1 MYSTLRTVTACL
13 YTERERDLGPFLL
26 VLVTF
31 RIHLIAVDFCCFFY
45 FLLFYCLPGDH
56 GRVWIISTGI
66 PGDERGVQGACR
78 ALQSFGAHSLCRR
91 LPPLMP
97 LFFSLFLSFSLGLA
111 LVWTLFLHTQLS
123 TISVSGEDSRPK
135 HQSGFVAQF
144 HGGNSIHFQ
153 MEICSVFP
161 SSRHAMYR
169 PTHQRTVQ
177 IGFAF
182 QFFFFSSLYLL
193 KLRLFFFFFFK
204 IEICGFPPQNAI
216 AFISFLFFV
225 KQERYQ

>member
-97 LFFSLFLSFSLGLA
+97 LFF
-111 LVWTLFLHTQLS
+111 
-123 TISVSGEDSRPK
+123 
-135 HQSGFVAQF
+135 
-144 HGGNSIHFQ
+144 
-153 MEICSVFP
+153 
-161 SSRHAMYR
+161 
-169 PTHQRTVQ
+169 
-177 IGFAF
+177 
-182 QFFFFSSLYLL
+182 FFFSLFPRFRVGMDVVSSHTTLDNFSLWRRFSSKTSEWVCRPVSRRQFDPFPDGNLFSLPFLTSCYVPPNSSTNGTNWICFSI
-193 KLRLFFFFFFK
+193 FFFL
-204 IEICGFPPQNAI
+204 FP
-216 AFISFLFFV
+216 SFLPSI
-225 KQERYQ
+225 Y

>member
-1 MYSTLRTVTACL
+1 MSSTPIIWCPLAVS
-13 YTERERDLGPFLL
+13 P
-26 VLVTF
+26 
-31 RIHLIAVDFCCFFY
+31 IASVN
-45 FLLFYCLPGDH
+45 
-56 GRVWIISTGI
+56 
-66 PGDERGVQGACR
+66 A
-78 ALQSFGAHSLCRR
+78 
-91 LPPLMP
+91 P
-97 LFFSLFLSFSLGLA
+97 LFFLFLSFSLGLA

-216 AFISFLFFV
+216 AFISFPFFCETG
-225 KQERYQ
+225 KIPIICKMWARLPASFYTRYTGLCWMQQKSAPMRIGKPV

>member
-1 MYSTLRTVTACL
+1 M
-13 YTERERDLGPFLL
+13 
-26 VLVTF
+26 
-31 RIHLIAVDFCCFFY
+31 
-45 FLLFYCLPGDH
+45 
-56 GRVWIISTGI
+56 
-66 PGDERGVQGACR
+66 QGACR

-97 LFFSLFLSFSLGLA
+97 LFFSFSLFFLGFA

-177 IGFAF
+177 IGFAS
-182 QFFFFSSLYLL
+182 QFFFFSSLLCFPLFIEITY
-193 KLRLFFFFFFK
+193 FFFFFLK

-216 AFISFLFFV
+216 AFISFLFL
-225 KQERYQ
+225 